1 MFRNVLFT
9 ALMLVLALPGISQI
23 NKSYYFPS
31 DTTVD
36 QNIPYPGLFS
46 GQEFGWWHFSHDQLA
61 NYMVH
66 LAESSGRVTISEYG
80 RTHENRPLYLMA
92 ITSPDNHERLEQI
105 RQAHLDYIYG
115 RNTDYVDQDMP
126 MIVWLG
132 YSVHGNESTAGNA
145 SMLTAYYLAASQS
158 GEALETLENTVI
170 LIDPVLNPDGFQRAA
185 QWSNMHLPNTQT
197 RDVRHRQFRE
207 DWPGGRTN
215 HYWFDLNRDW
225 MPAQHPESKARLK
238 AFHAWKPHIV
248 TDHHEMGSNSTFF
261 FQPGEPDRVNPITPD
276 KNYALTKEIGRYH
289 ARALDD
295 IGSLYFTQEGFDDFY
310 YGKGSTYPDVH
321 GSIGILFEQ
330 GRMLGQVIDNDHGEL
345 TFAQGIR
352 NHFTVSLSTIRG
364 ALGLKDDLNAY
375 QHEFY
380 SKVPAPNQKNGAGAF
395 VFGAEHDPVKMVY
408 FLEMLHHHNIRIN
421 RLKEDVT
428 IDRQHFPAEE
438 SYMVSLN
445 QPQNRFIRSLFETR
459 TSFDDSI
466 FYDISTWTMP
476 LAFNLT
482 YASLEENRT
491 VQDVMGAELAK
502 PLMPEGVLIGDASP
516 VGYMVR
522 GTHYHLPS
530 IIHRLQEQEL
540 IVKTATQSLTTR
552 IDSKPYA
559 FYPGALFIPARH
571 QPVSQKK
578 VRQIIAQTAREEG
591 VPFYS
596 IETGMTP
603 QGADLGSSSFR
614 TLEPRRILL
623 VAGEGTSSYSAGQVW
638 HLLDHRFQ
646 LPVVLIKPSQLSRIN
661 LHDFNTL
668 ILPDGWYSWDE
679 TVKKKLQGW
688 LQNGGL
694 LVGLEGANDWL
705 SQQNFIPLKRENR
718 PNTDSLYTLP
728 YNERRN
734 SRRAQ
739 SVNGVIL
746 KASIDPTHPVAYGI
760 RGNTMPVFKDNNDV
774 YSYSG
779 DPYRVPVRIE
789 QSPLISGY
797 LSDQN
802 TRILGDTPYCLVT
815 PSGRGSIISFT
826 ADPNF
831 RAFWYGTNKLFM
843 NALFYGELL

>member
-1 MFRNVLFT
+1 MFRNVLFA

-36 QNIPYPGLFS
+36 QNIPYPGS
-46 GQEFGWWHFSHDQLA
+46 YTGQQFGWWHFSHAQLA

-66 LAESSGRVTISEYG
+66 LAESSERVTISEYG

-92 ITSPDNHERLEQI
+92 ITSPENHMRLERI

-132 YSVHGNESTAGNA
+132 YGVHGNESTAGNA

-158 GEALETLENTVI
+158 KEAQKTLKNTVV
-170 LIDPVLNPDGFQRAA
+170 LIDPVLNPDGFNRAA

-225 MPAQHPESKARLK
+225 MPAQHPESQARLK
-238 AFHAWKPHIV
+238 AFHAWKPPIV

-261 FQPGEPDRVNPITPD
+261 FQPGEPARVNPITPD
-276 KNYALTKEIGRYH
+276 KNYELTKELGRHH

-295 IGSLYFTQEGFDDFY
+295 IGSLYFTEESFDDFY
-310 YGKGSTYPDVH
+310 YGKGSTYPDAH

-352 NHFTVSLSTIRG
+352 NQFTVSLSTIRG
-364 ALGLKDDLNAY
+364 ALALRDELNAY

-380 SKVPAPNQKNGAGAF
+380 SKVPATNQKNGAGAY
-395 VFGAEHDPVKMVY
+395 VFSAEDDPVKMHH
-408 FLEMLHHHNIRIN
+408 FLEMLHHHNIRVN
-421 RLKEDVT
+421 RLKEDAS
-428 IDRQHFPAEE
+428 IDGRDFTTSQ

-459 TSFDDSI
+459 TAFEDSI

-476 LAFNLT
+476 LAFNLA
-482 YASLEENRT
+482 YASVDDERT
-491 VQDVMGAELAK
+491 LQRVMGEELAE
-502 PLMPEGVLIGDASP
+502 PVMPEGRLIGQVSP
-516 VGYMVR
+516 VGYLVR
-522 GTHYHLPS
+522 GTHYNLPG

-540 IVKTATQSLTTR
+540 IVKVATRSLTAR
-552 IDSKPYA
+552 IDSKPYK
-559 FYPGALFIPARH
+559 FQPGAVFIPSRH
-571 QPVSQKK
+571 QEVSQKQ
-578 VRQIIAQTAREEG
+578 VHRIITQTAREEG
-591 VPFYS
+591 VSFYS
-596 IETGMTP
+596 LETGMTP
-603 QGADLGSSSFR
+603 RGADAGSSSFR

-638 HLLDHRFQ
+638 HLLDHRLQ
-646 LPVVLIKPSQLSRIN
+646 LPVVMIKPSQLSRIN

-679 TVKKKLQGW
+679 AIKTKLQAW
-688 LQNGGL
+688 LQNGGV

-705 SQQNFIPLKRENR
+705 SRQKLIPLKRENR
-718 PNTDSLYTLP
+718 PDTDSLYTLP

-734 SRRAQ
+734 TRRAQ
-739 SVNGVIL
+739 SINGVIL
-746 KASIDPTHPVAYGI
+746 EASIDPTHPIAYGI
-760 RGNTMPVFKDNNDV
+760 RGKSMPVFKDNNDI
-774 YSYSG
+774 YSYSD
-779 DPYRVPVRIE
+779 DPYRVPVKMKE
-789 QSPLISGY
+789 SPLMSGY
-797 LSDQN
+797 LSKQN
-802 TRILGDTPYCLVT
+802 IQMLGNKPYCLVT
-815 PSGRGSIISFT
+815 PTGRGSVISFT